1 MLKDI
6 YVLHDQF
13 YPENISRDS
22 LFQFTSPNYFHNITF
37 ILILYFLLY
46 PILPVALTEL
56 PVGDIYAFMHF
67 FYHVTYKAF
76 WDNIYPDTVFCV
88 WLNTSGLETNAEAN
102 HPIFKSKNSLV
113 TKRVVFSFYL
123 GVNKENNW

>member
-1 MLKDI
+1 M
-6 YVLHDQF
+6 YCM
-13 YPENISRDS
+13 ISFILRTYQETAYS
-22 LFQFTSPNYFHNITF
+22 NSHLQTISITF

-113 TKRVVFSFYL
+113 PKHMVFSFYL
-123 GVNKENNW
+123 AVNKENNW